1 MFYVSWGHQPVQYS
15 REFWQNSIN
24 TDFGQFFVYCRI
36 MTRFS
41 NEKKRSGHIDTA
53 DKIKEIEINTVY
65 PKLAEGIS
73 KEGKR
78 EGRRGKKEGR
88 KEEKVS
94 KRRGKKKSKK
104 KKRRKKRGVGEGKS
118 RCKR

>member
-24 TDFGQFFVYCRI
+24 TDFSQFFVYCRI

-41 NEKKRSGHIDTA
+41 HEKKRSGHIDTA

-65 PKLAEGIS
+65 PKLAEGIMGVRKARGKEGEGRK
-73 KEGKR
+73 KEGK
-78 EGRRGKKEGR
+78 
-88 KEEKVS
+88 
-94 KRRGKKKSKK
+94 KRR
-104 KKRRKKRGVGEGKS
+104 
-118 RCKR
+118 